1 MGALPDLERYRR
13 GLITRDLVRTLGT
26 VTQVVGLVIE
36 AVGQV
41 GVVGDL
47 CELRSRRRAAPL
59 LAEIVGFR
67 EGRLLLMP
75 LGELNGI
82 GPGCEVVATHR
93 ALTVPAGPGLLGR
106 VVSALGEPLDGR
118 RPIPIEAAM
127 PVHASPPAAM
137 GRRRILEPLPVG
149 IRAIDG
155 LLTCG
160 KGQRIGIFAGSGVGK
175 STLLGMIARNTD
187 AEVNVIGLVGERG
200 REVKDFLE
208 KDLGPEG
215 LKRSV
220 LVVATSDEPPLVRRQ
235 AAFTA
240 TAIAE
245 YFRDQG
251 RDVILMMDSVT
262 RFAMAQREIGLSVG
276 EPPTTRGYPP
286 SAFAMLPGLLERAGT
301 AAGPGSIT
309 GLYTIL
315 VEGDDMNEPI
325 ADAARSILD
334 GHVVL
339 ARELATRNHYP
350 PVDVLQSISRLM
362 ADVTAP
368 EHQAAAARVRE
379 ALAAHRE
386 VEDLLNIG
394 AYVPGSNPR
403 VDHALRHLDGIT
415 GFLRQ
420 GITERADYRAT
431 AEHLTRLVPG
441 PGPGTIEGPSGRV
454 AGARAGRGRA
464 LLAER
469 PVEVG

>member
-1 MGALPDLERYRR
+1 VGSPPDLERYRR
-13 GLITRDLVRTLGT
+13 GLIGRDLVRALGT
-26 VTQVVGLVIE
+26 VRQVVGLVIE

-47 CELRSRRRAAPL
+47 CEIRSRRRAAPL

-75 LGELNGI
+75 LGELHGI
-82 GPGCEVVATHR
+82 GPGSEVVATHR
-93 ALTVPAGPGLLGR
+93 ALSVPAGPGLLGR
-106 VVSALGEPLDGR
+106 VLSALGEPLDGGP
-118 RPIPIEAAM
+118 PIPVEAAM
-127 PVHASPPAAM
+127 PVQAPPPAAM

-149 IRAIDG
+149 VRAIDG

-160 KGQRIGIFAGSGVGK
+160 KGQRVGIFSGSGVGK
-175 STLLGMIARNTD
+175 STLLGMIARNTA
-187 AEVNVIGLVGERG
+187 AEVNVIGLIGERG
-200 REVKDFLE
+200 RELKDFLE

-215 LKRSV
+215 LRRSV
-220 LVVATSDEPPLVRRQ
+220 LVVATSDEPPLLRRQ

-240 TAIAE
+240 TAVAE
-245 YFRDQG
+245 YFRGRG

-262 RFAMAQREIGLSVG
+262 RFAMAQREIGLTIG

-286 SAFAMLPGLLERAGT
+286 SAFAMLPRLLERAGT

-339 ARELATRNHYP
+339 TRELAARNHYP
-350 PVDVLQSISRLM
+350 PVDVLQSVSRLM
-362 ADVTAP
+362 LDVTDP

-403 VDHALRHLDGIT
+403 VDQALRHLEGIL

-420 GITERADYRAT
+420 GIAEGTDYRAT
-431 AEHLTRLVPG
+431 LEHLARLVPG
-441 PGPGTIEGPSGRV
+441 SGGAAREGASGRV
-454 AGARAGRGRA
+454 AGVRTNRSRAA
-464 LLAER
+464 LGER
-469 PVEVG
+469 PVEVA